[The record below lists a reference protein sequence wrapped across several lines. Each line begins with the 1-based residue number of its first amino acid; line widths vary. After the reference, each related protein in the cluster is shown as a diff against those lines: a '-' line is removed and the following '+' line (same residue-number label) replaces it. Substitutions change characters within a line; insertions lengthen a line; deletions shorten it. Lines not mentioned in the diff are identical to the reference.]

1 MDIYNYLQKDYN
13 FEINKQYELT
23 ENIRNDICIKFD
35 MTKDKLG
42 KDLGNNLHLFEYTK
56 QKKQFNNNRIW
67 IYYIK
72 LITIQEVQTIE
83 IQDDKFETIHNY
95 LGLEFIM
102 LKYNRYVNITKLC
115 ASTNK
120 KYSNYT
126 RTSNY
131 REIYKSL
138 TEEGISEPSIE
149 ILDVSNHLKGTY
161 VHEELAIAVST
172 WISVEFFRKVTKI
185 ISNYMKDKYEREL
198 RIKEDKIDV
207 LCKNIQDLQVT
218 NNKILE
224 TNKNLEESNKNLEV
238 TNNKILE
245 TNKNLEESNN
255 KILET
260 NKNLEDINNKQ
271 SEDIKKLLSNSNQL
285 LEQNKTTQEKLD
297 KINNLLETLKEN
309 IIPEDDWSV
318 FLIYKISDS
327 EYHVVRTM
335 SKYLNKRKKEFR
347 EYRKLYEFTLPSS
360 IQYFSSFRDEYKDK
374 LDIKRNTIELKE
386 KNERELLL
394 YIKKHYASILKIF
407 IDSKQY

>member
-1 MDIYNYLQKDYN
+1 MDIYNYLQENYN

-23 ENIRNDICIKFD
+23 ETIKNNICTKFNI
-35 MTKDKLG
+35 TIDKLG
-42 KDLGNNLHLFEYTK
+42 KHLCNNLHLFEYTK
-56 QKKQFNNNRIW
+56 KYKYINNNDRIW
-67 IYYIK
+67 VYFIK
-72 LITIQEVQTIE
+72 LITIQEVKSIE
-83 IQDDKFETIHNY
+83 IKDNNFEIIQNY

-120 KYSNYT
+120 KYKDYM
-126 RTSNY
+126 RTSNCK
-131 REIYKSL
+131 EVYKSL
-138 TEEGISEPSIE
+138 IEEGIAEPSIE
-149 ILDVSNHLKGTY
+149 ILDVSNTFRGTY

-185 ISNYMKDKYEREL
+185 ISNHMKDKYEREL

-207 LCKNIQDLQVT
+207 LCKNIENLQ
-218 NNKILE
+218 
-224 TNKNLEESNKNLEV
+224 V

-260 NKNLEDINNKQ
+260 NKNLEESNK
-271 SEDIKKLLSNSNQL
+271 SLEEDVKKLLSNSNQL
-285 LEQNKTTQEKLD
+285 LEQNKTTQDKLD

-318 FLIYKISDS
+318 FLVYKISNN

-335 SKYLNKRKKEFR
+335 TKYLNKRKKEFK

-360 IQYFSSFRDEYKDK
+360 IQYFSSFRDEYKEE
-374 LDIKRNTIELKE
+374 LDIKRNTIELKD

-394 YIKKHYASILKIF
+394 YIKKHHVSILKNF
-407 IDSKQY
+407 IESKQD

>member
-1 MDIYNYLQKDYN
+1 MDIYNYLQENYN

-23 ENIRNDICIKFD
+23 ETIKNNICTKFNI
-35 MTKDKLG
+35 TIDKLG
-42 KDLGNNLHLFEYTK
+42 KHLCNNLHLFEYTK
-56 QKKQFNNNRIW
+56 KYKYINNNDRIW
-67 IYYIK
+67 VYFIK
-72 LITIQEVQTIE
+72 LITIQEVKSIE
-83 IQDDKFETIHNY
+83 IKDNNFEIIQNY

-115 ASTNK
+115 VSTNK
-120 KYSNYT
+120 KYLHYT

-131 REIYKSL
+131 KEIYDSL
-138 TEEGISEPSIE
+138 INEGISEPSIE
-149 ILDVSNHLKGTY
+149 ILDVSNTFRGTY

-172 WISVEFFRKVTKI
+172 WISVDFFRKVTKI
-185 ISNYMKDKYEREL
+185 ISNHMKDKYEREL

-207 LCKNIQDLQVT
+207 LCKNIENLQ
-218 NNKILE
+218 
-224 TNKNLEESNKNLEV
+224 V

-260 NKNLEDINNKQ
+260 NKNLEKSNNKILETNKNLEE
-271 SEDIKKLLSNSNQL
+271 SNKSLEEDVKKLLSNSNQL
-285 LEQNKTTQEKLD
+285 LEQNKTTQDKLD

-318 FLIYKISDS
+318 FLVYKISNN
-327 EYHVVRTM
+327 EYHIVRTM
-335 SKYLNKRKKEFR
+335 TKYLNKRKKEFK

-360 IQYFSSFRDEYKDK
+360 IQYFSSFRDEYKEE
-374 LDIKRNTIELKE
+374 LDIKRNTIELKD

-394 YIKKHYASILKIF
+394 YIKKHHASILKNF
-407 IDSKQY
+407 IESKQD

>member
-1 MDIYNYLQKDYN
+1 M
-13 FEINKQYELT
+13 T
-23 ENIRNDICIKFD
+23 E
-35 MTKDKLG
+35 DKLG

-56 QKKQFNNNRIW
+56 QQKQFNNNRIW

-72 LITIQEVQTIE
+72 LITIQEVKSIE
-83 IQDDKFETIHNY
+83 IKDDNFEIIQNY

-120 KYSNYT
+120 IYRDYT

-131 REIYKSL
+131 RKIYKSL
-138 TEEGISEPSIE
+138 IEEGISEPSIE

-172 WISVEFFRKVTKI
+172 WISVDFFRKVTKI

-224 TNKNLEESNKNLEV
+224 TNKNLEVS
-238 TNNKILE
+238 
-245 TNKNLEESNN
+245 
-255 KILET
+255 

-309 IIPEDDWSV
+309 IIPEDD
-318 FLIYKISDS
+318 
-327 EYHVVRTM
+327 
-335 SKYLNKRKKEFR
+335 
-347 EYRKLYEFTLPSS
+347 
-360 IQYFSSFRDEYKDK
+360 
-374 LDIKRNTIELKE
+374 
-386 KNERELLL
+386 
-394 YIKKHYASILKIF
+394 
-407 IDSKQY
+407 

>member
-1 MDIYNYLQKDYN
+1 MEIYNYLQKFYK
-13 FEINKQYELT
+13 FELNKQYELT
-23 ENIRNDICIKFD
+23 EIIKNDICKTFNI
-35 MTKDKLG
+35 TIDKLG
-42 KDLGNNLHLFEYTK
+42 KDLSNNTHLFEYTK
-56 QKKQFNNNRIW
+56 QQKKINNNKIL

-72 LITIQEVQTIE
+72 IIDIKEVLSIN
-83 IQDDKFETIHNY
+83 IDNDKFEIIQNY

-120 KYSNYT
+120 KYKDYL
-126 RTSNY
+126 RTSNCK
-131 REIYKSL
+131 EIYKSL
-138 TEEGISEPSIE
+138 IEEGVTKPSIE
-149 ILDVSNHLKGTY
+149 ILDVSNTFKGTY

-172 WISVEFFRKVTKI
+172 WISVDFFRKVTKI
-185 ISNYMKDKYEREL
+185 IVNHMKDKYEREL

-224 TNKNLEESNKNLEV
+224 TNKNLEESN
-238 TNNKILE
+238 TKILE

-260 NKNLEDINNKQ
+260 NKNLEESNKKLEDITVKQ
-271 SEDIKKLLSNSNQL
+271 SEDIKKLLSNSNEL
-285 LEQNKTTQEKLD
+285 LEQNKTTQDKLD
-297 KINNLLETLKEN
+297 KINDLLETLKEN

-327 EYHVVRTM
+327 EYYVVRTM
-335 SKYLNKRKKEFR
+335 TKYLNKRKKELK

-360 IQYFSSFRDEYKDK
+360 IQYFSSFRDEYKNE
-374 LDIKRNTIELKE
+374 LNIKRNTIELKE
-386 KNERELLL
+386 KNERELIL
-394 YIKKHYASILKIF
+394 YIKNIML
-407 IDSKQY
+407 QY